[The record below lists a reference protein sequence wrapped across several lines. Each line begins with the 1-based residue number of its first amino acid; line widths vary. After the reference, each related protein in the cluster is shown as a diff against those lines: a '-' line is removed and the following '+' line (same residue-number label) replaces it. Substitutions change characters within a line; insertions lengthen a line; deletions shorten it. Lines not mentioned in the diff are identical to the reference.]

1 MSPPEPM
8 TAQNLPLQSLV
19 NKKRNIIMMHCLRNI
34 MQLLITTPGRF
45 FGEQRVRVHEIWWWN
60 EFLTITESNYV
71 PLSTHKSP
79 SRLMCNV
86 VPHLR
91 VTILKPVLGSVKVK
105 NVTPPYLSHSTL
117 ANFTVFL

>member
-19 NKKRNIIMMHCLRNI
+19 NKKWNIIMMHCMDV
-34 MQLLITTPGRF
+34 MQLLIITPGRF
-45 FGEQRVRVHEIWWWN
+45 FGEQRLRVHEIWWWN
-60 EFLTITESNYV
+60 QFLTITKSNYV

-91 VTILKPVLGSVKVK
+91 VTIQTKTCTGGSESEKCHTYK
-105 NVTPPYLSHSTL
+105 SPNPPFLSCHR
-117 ANFTVFL
+117 